1 MSSTAF
7 WKQLPTTTWS
17 FCEASRP
24 ALGGSAISVKR
35 PRSLQ
40 SRHDRRSPTHSPPPS
55 PPLCEVFLVPSIHAC
70 SREFTPPGP
79 DVFAVAPQHR
89 DRQQLYAAIAHDV
102 HAHFC
107 SQMLFSNIDDGYLE
121 GLLRGLRSGILS
133 STDYANLCQC
143 ESIDGARARACSPA
157 PR

>member
-1 MSSTAF
+1 M
-7 WKQLPTTTWS
+7 
-17 FCEASRP
+17 
-24 ALGGSAISVKR
+24 
-35 PRSLQ
+35 
-40 SRHDRRSPTHSPPPS
+40 
-55 PPLCEVFLVPSIHAC
+55 FLVPSIHAC

>member
-1 MSSTAF
+1 MKVF
-7 WKQLPTTTWS
+7 HKQ
-17 FCEASRP
+17 
-24 ALGGSAISVKR
+24 
-35 PRSLQ
+35 
-40 SRHDRRSPTHSPPPS
+40 
-55 PPLCEVFLVPSIHAC
+55 SIHAC
-70 SREFTPPGP
+70 SLVFTPPGP
-79 DVFAVAPQHR
+79 DVYSDAPQR

-157 PR
+157 PI

>member
-1 MSSTAF
+1 M
-7 WKQLPTTTWS
+7 KDELDGLL
-17 FCEASRP
+17 EAVAYDDLELLRGVEARP
-24 ALGGSAISVKR
+24 CLRHCREKAALG
-35 PRSLQ
+35 SLL
-40 SRHDRRSPTHSPPPS
+40 RHDQKPNSFFPSPPPTS
-55 PPLCEVFLVPSIHAC
+55 LFAVKC
-70 SREFTPPGP
+70 SFREFTRSGS
-79 DVFAVAPQHR
+79 DVFAVASQHR

-157 PR
+157 PI